1 MRKVFKKTLLMAA
14 ILFGAWIL
22 ISSFLVLIEP
32 KYYIFK
38 PDKNDNVNKISYDP
52 IIYGIPDYESTDKII
67 EQFYNQVEER
77 IRNGINIQEIPN
89 SDLNEKKLIED
100 KYKQVLYDDKGKQ
113 LKVIFNKG
121 WINYLQFSPSK
132 NKLGFYYEH
141 YDYPTAGRD
150 VSLVIMDISKQSIKE
165 VYKGSFKTS
174 YWEWDDDENYIIV
187 YYGGCTGCLYAYKIN
202 TETGERESEYYASEL
217 TRL

>member
-1 MRKVFKKTLLMAA
+1 MRKIFLLTI

-32 KYYIFK
+32 KYYVFE
-38 PDKNDNVNKISYDP
+38 PDKNNIVNKAPYDP
-52 IIYGIPDYESTDKII
+52 TVYGTPDYETTDKVI
-67 EQFYNQVEER
+67 EQFYNQVEETV
-77 IRNGINIQEIPN
+77 RNGINIKEIPT
-89 SDLNEKKLIED
+89 SDLNKNKLINDE
-100 KYKQVLYDDKGKQ
+100 YQQVLYDDGYKQ
-113 LKVIFNKG
+113 RKVIFNKS

-150 VSLVIMDISKQSIKE
+150 VSLVIIDISKQSIKE

-174 YWEWDDDENYIIV
+174 SWEWDGENRVIV

-202 TETGERESEYYASEL
+202 TEIGERESEYFVY
-217 TRL
+217 